1 MPCYSGATLLSALS
15 RAAARFPACGA
26 QAALWLVWKSAKGDR
41 NKLAVPLS
49 VFGLHLF
56 LGNWWNGARPACGR
70 AAGQAGQTGTLRA
83 SMAGYNRC
91 QLCLE
96 LVGPESRT
104 AEGARSGVLRPAG
117 AQAQPEVDGR
127 LLALGGW
134 CGAGALHRAR
144 PEALPAVR
152 RGGCMVACL
161 LPKELYQVARVRV
174 RGCAPSAL
182 CPMPYALCALCA
194 PAGTIASFY
203 DIEPTAGLL
212 MVPTQVC
219 VWRGC
224 TCPDG
229 SKLLAHGLLH
239 RLSSLRNP

>member
-1 MPCYSGATLLSALS
+1 MVFFGRRELKPSLKWMGA
-15 RAAARFPACGA
+15 F
-26 QAALWLVWKSAKGDR
+26 W
-41 NKLAVPLS
+41 LS
-49 VFGLHLF
+49 V
-56 LGNWWNGARPACGR
+56 
-70 AAGQAGQTGTLRA
+70 
-83 SMAGYNRC
+83 
-91 QLCLE
+91 
-96 LVGPESRT
+96 
-104 AEGARSGVLRPAG
+104 AG
-117 AQAQPEVDGR
+117 AAP
-127 LLALGGW
+127 AP
-134 CGAGALHRAR
+134 CTRAR
-144 PEALPAVR
+144 PETLLAVR

-161 LPKELYQVARVRV
+161 LPKELYQVARARV